1 MPAQPNGGLNVPAGE
16 FRAPRLL
23 VHDAPQAG
31 GGQPEPMSPD
41 VARHPPSA
49 APNEKGPPMSA
60 PPLPR
65 RTLGRTGLEVTVL
78 GFGSAPL
85 GDIYEVLD
93 DATAIATVE
102 TAARAGVT
110 LFDTAPLYGQGS
122 AEHRVGTALRRRP
135 PGSFVLSSK
144 VGRVL
149 SPAPAGRIRTSRYV
163 GGLEFN
169 VTNDYGYDAAMRSHE
184 ASLQRLGLPK
194 VDMLLIHDADA
205 WTHGPVEGP
214 KRYAEAMGGAY
225 RALEKLRSEKVIRGI
240 GIGVNDPVYAAR
252 YLTEGDFD
260 CMLIA
265 GRYSLLE
272 QPALAELLPI
282 AARKR
287 VGVVLGGVFNSGI
300 LATGPIAGAR
310 YNYTPAPPEILEKV
324 GRIERVCRAHGVPL
338 ATAAM
343 HFCLG
348 HGAVSSLA
356 LGAVAPAEVERNVAA
371 MATKV
376 PAALWADLK
385 AERLLEPAAPTPA

>member
-1 MPAQPNGGLNVPAGE
+1 M
-16 FRAPRLL
+16 
-23 VHDAPQAG
+23 
-31 GGQPEPMSPD
+31 
-41 VARHPPSA
+41 
-49 APNEKGPPMSA
+49 

-65 RTLGRTGLEVTVL
+65 RRLGRTGLEVTAL

-93 DATAIATVE
+93 DRTAIDAVE
-102 TAARAGVT
+102 TAARSGVT

-135 PGSFVLSSK
+135 KGSFVVSTK

-149 SPAPAGRIRTSRYV
+149 TPAPAGRVRTSRYV

-169 VTNDYGYDAAMRSHE
+169 VTNDYSYDAAMRSHE
-184 ASLQRLGLPK
+184 ASLMRLGLPK
-194 VDMLLIHDADA
+194 VDVMLIHDADA

-225 RALEKLRSEKVIRGI
+225 RALEKLRSEGVIKGI

-252 YLTEGDFD
+252 YLTDGDFD
-260 CMLIA
+260 CFLIA

-272 QPALAELLPI
+272 QAALAEVLPI
-282 AARKR
+282 AEKKNL
-287 VGVVLGGVFNSGI
+287 GVILGGVFNSGI
-300 LATGPIAGAR
+300 LATGPVEGAR
-310 YNYTPAPPEILEKV
+310 YNYTPAPPEILDKV
-324 GRIERVCRAHGVPL
+324 RKIERVCQAHGVPL

-348 HGAVSSLA
+348 HKAVSSLA
-356 LGAVAPAEVERNVAA
+356 LGAVSPAEVERNVAA
-371 MATKV
+371 MTATV
-376 PAALWADLK
+376 PAALWSDLK
-385 AERLLEPAAPTPA
+385 AERLLDQAAPVPA